1 MGIFKFSC
9 LRLQLLF
16 IYRMAQYKPLE
27 ISDGVEYPQYAQ
39 TIGWILTCFVMCP
52 IPIYFIYKV
61 VTAEGSLMEVR
72 KKNMFIE
79 FFLNQFNGQLFK
91 MRYVNGNISHTS
103 AFSLLRRG
111 QAIAFIQNMRVCIE
125 KWIKA
130 LSVSFSKENN
140 LQLYKLVDVLH
151 SLNQKDDSH

>member
-1 MGIFKFSC
+1 
-9 LRLQLLF
+9 
-16 IYRMAQYKPLE
+16 MAQYKPLE

-61 VTAEGSLMEVR
+61 VTTEGSLMEVR
-72 KKNMFIE
+72 KKTCLLN
-79 FFLNQFNGQLFK
+79 FFLINL
-91 MRYVNGNISHTS
+91 MVNFSKCVTLTAIFLISS
-103 AFSLLRRG
+103 AYSLLRRG
-111 QAIAFIQNMRVCIE
+111 QAIAFIQNMRICIE

>member
-1 MGIFKFSC
+1 
-9 LRLQLLF
+9 
-16 IYRMAQYKPLE
+16 MAQYKPLE

-72 KKNMFIE
+72 KKTCLLN
-79 FFLNQFNGQLFK
+79 FFLINL
-91 MRYVNGNISHTS
+91 MVNFSKCVTLTAIFLISS
-103 AFSLLRRG
+103 AYSLLRRG
-111 QAIAFIQNMRVCIE
+111 QAIAFIQNMRICIE

>member
-1 MGIFKFSC
+1 MWWAGIFKFSC

-72 KKNMFIE
+72 KKTCLLN
-79 FFLNQFNGQLFK
+79 FFLINL
-91 MRYVNGNISHTS
+91 MVN
-103 AFSLLRRG
+103 
-111 QAIAFIQNMRVCIE
+111 
-125 KWIKA
+125 
-130 LSVSFSKENN
+130 FSKCVT
-140 LQLYKLVDVLH
+140 LTAIFLIPQPILF
-151 SLNQKDDSH
+151 